1 MTTPPQNILIIDDQP
16 SIREL
21 FSTLV
26 TKAGHTPFTAKT
38 LQEGLHTAAAEEIA
52 VVLLDIR
59 LPDGS
64 GLDIIA
70 ELRNMP
76 SRPEVIV
83 VTGFADLD
91 GAERALTQGAFDYVQ
106 KPASVKQI
114 ALVLQ
119 QAMEY
124 RKDRLEREPIR
135 QLVNNH
141 IIGTSPALAAALEEM
156 AEAARGEYSVLI
168 TGSTGTGKELFAR
181 AVHDN
186 SPRAN
191 APFVT
196 VDCAVLTENL
206 VETALFGHSKGAFT
220 GATTDKEGL
229 VALAHGGTLFLDEI
243 GELSPKNQKALLR
256 VLETKTYR
264 RIGSTKERVSD
275 FRLITATNKDLESLA
290 KEGKFR
296 SDLLFR
302 IRSHEIRL
310 PLLKHRREDIC
321 LLVEHYTTVICTR
334 AGMSPKPV
342 SQGFMDILKHYE
354 WPGNIRELVNLME
367 RVIAKA
373 AKDPVLHQKILPVSM
388 RVAVLKNRFH
398 TQQPS
403 ETSAPFLNPESSP
416 LSFDPIPN
424 WKNFKD
430 LMYHETEKRYFQDLW
445 KHFAG
450 DVKQIAHQAGLTR
463 SRVYSILNKY
473 DIPS

>member
-114 ALVLQ
+114 ALILQ

-334 AGMSPKPV
+334 AGMAPKPV

>member
-1 MTTPPQNILIIDDQP
+1 MTTPPQDILIIDDQP

-26 TKAGHTPFTAKT
+26 TKAGHAPLTAKT
-38 LQEGLHTAAAEEIA
+38 LQEGLHTAATEEIA

-83 VTGFADLD
+83 VTGFADID

-114 ALVLQ
+114 ALILQ

-135 QLVNNH
+135 PVVNNH
-141 IIGTSPALAAALEEM
+141 IIGTSPALAAALGEM

-186 SPRAN
+186 SPRADK
-191 APFVT
+191 PFVT

-206 VETALFGHSKGAFT
+206 VETALFGHSRGAFT

-264 RIGSTKERVSD
+264 RIGSTRERVSD
-275 FRLITATNKDLESLA
+275 FRLIAATNKDLDVLA
-290 KEGKFR
+290 DQEKFR

-302 IRSHEIRL
+302 IRSHEIHL
-310 PLLKHRREDIC
+310 PLLKHRKEDIC
-321 LLVEHYTTVICTR
+321 LLVQHYTTTICTKT
-334 AGMSPKPV
+334 GMAPKTVSP
-342 SQGFMDILKHYE
+342 GFMDILEHYE
-354 WPGNIRELVNLME
+354 WPGNVRELVNLME

-388 RVAVLKNRFH
+388 RVAVLKSQLH
-398 TQQPS
+398 TPDPC
-403 ETSAPFLNPESSP
+403 TSLLNPESSP
-416 LSFDPIPN
+416 LSFDSIPD

-430 LMYHETEKRYFQDLW
+430 LMYHETERRYFQDLW
-445 KHFAG
+445 NHFAG

-463 SRVYSILNKY
+463 SRVYSILSKY
-473 DIPS
+473 SIPSN